1 MNMETN
7 GTYNNVTTN
16 YGATEPTEKH
26 AVELVTSAS
35 DPSKLEHQ
43 LLKHESGNKISGK
56 AWGRVKNMFTRKGEY
71 PISVFFIIG
80 NEFCERFSFYGMKTI
95 LILYLTLQLRIE
107 PSTSTAIYHT
117 FTMLCYF
124 TPLIGALLADSF
136 LGKYKTIL
144 YISLIYCIGNMVMA
158 LTAIPPPERYGPM
171 IGLSLIA
178 FGTGGIKPCV
188 AAFGGDQFSQRQEKQ
203 IQGFFSVFYF
213 AINSGSLL
221 STLVTPIL
229 RADLQCFG
237 SDCYAVAF
245 GVPAVLMLLSLTIFI
260 AGRKQYRKHPPTGN
274 LFAKVCGCIF
284 YSLKQC
290 WVQRHNK
297 MHSHWLNLAL
307 DKYDPVFV
315 EEVKSLLRVLVM
327 FLPLPLFWALFDQQ
341 GSRWTLQAQLMDGS
355 LGSLGILKPDQMQA
369 LNPILI
375 ILMIPL
381 FESVIYPIM
390 DKCRIPN
397 RPLQRMVT
405 GMIFA
410 TSAFLM
416 AGFVQL
422 HLNDMMSTR
431 VPEDRSG
438 LTMINVA
445 TCEISVES
453 VYYTGNLKYLQSS
466 NFTRNMA
473 GNLTIKYS
481 KSCVTNDMVEADIY
495 LENGRASRLFFY
507 EKYAKIH
514 IQTASDL
521 TDKPPKGMAAI
532 SLFSMLPKDN
542 LEVIKLKAIST
553 YTVINFTE
561 STASPFFYV
570 DPAMYEVYGLNKD
583 DEWFDTNHTLEIN
596 SGASYTVVAI
606 PHGQKKKFDM
616 KIYQGL
622 TSNSVSMLLQIPQ
635 YILITTGEV
644 MFSITGLSFAYSQA
658 PSSMKS
664 VLQASWLLTVAVGN
678 LIVVIVAETK
688 LVKNQAIE
696 FFLFAAL
703 MAADVIVFSMMSMF
717 YRYNDYTALSNL
729 QNGDD
734 EVTLVE
740 ERTGCIS
747 TPTD

>member
-1 MNMETN
+1 
-7 GTYNNVTTN
+7 
-16 YGATEPTEKH
+16 
-26 AVELVTSAS
+26 
-35 DPSKLEHQ
+35 
-43 LLKHESGNKISGK
+43 
-56 AWGRVKNMFTRKGEY
+56 
-71 PISVFFIIG
+71 
-80 NEFCERFSFYGMKTI
+80 
-95 LILYLTLQLRIE
+95 
-107 PSTSTAIYHT
+107 
-117 FTMLCYF
+117 
-124 TPLIGALLADSF
+124 
-136 LGKYKTIL
+136 
-144 YISLIYCIGNMVMA
+144 
-158 LTAIPPPERYGPM
+158 
-171 IGLSLIA
+171 
-178 FGTGGIKPCV
+178 
-188 AAFGGDQFSQRQEKQ
+188 
-203 IQGFFSVFYF
+203 
-213 AINSGSLL
+213 
-221 STLVTPIL
+221 
-229 RADLQCFG
+229 
-237 SDCYAVAF
+237 
-245 GVPAVLMLLSLTIFI
+245 MLLSLTIFL
-260 AGRKQYRKHPPTGN
+260 AGRKQYKKNPPTGN

-375 ILMIPL
+375 IMMIPL

-416 AGFVQL
+416 ADQWI
-422 HLNDMMSTR
+422 
-431 VPEDRSG
+431 
-438 LTMINVA
+438 TMINVA

-481 KSCVTNDMVEADIY
+481 KSCVTNDMVESDIY
-495 LENGRASRLFFY
+495 LENGQASRLFFY

-514 IQTASDL
+514 IQTANDL

-532 SLFSMLPKDN
+532 SLFSMLPKEN

-622 TSNSVSMLLQIPQ
+622 TSNSVSMLLQIPK

-644 MFSITGLSFAYSQA
+644 IF
-658 PSSMKS
+658 P
-664 VLQASWLLTVAVGN
+664 LL
-678 LIVVIVAETK
+678 
-688 LVKNQAIE
+688 
-696 FFLFAAL
+696 
-703 MAADVIVFSMMSMF
+703 
-717 YRYNDYTALSNL
+717 DYHLPIL
-729 QNGDD
+729 RLHHQ
-734 EVTLVE
+734 
-740 ERTGCIS
+740 
-747 TPTD
+747 